1 MKKFMAVLIGWAF
14 LTGVLHAE
22 KKRGYLGVYAHE
34 PSEAVK
40 IALGID
46 YGVIVDKVIENSP
59 AEKGGVEKG
68 DVILKIEG
76 EKITDMDDFIYLV
89 KKNPNKEVKIE
100 ISRKG
105 KKKSIKVKL
114 GEKEEKEL
122 IKKKIMKFKMPG
134 CEEEFEVPEWHGL
147 PGEVEKEIKMIVPPY
162 KEEIEKLKKE
172 VEELRKRVEK
182 LEKK

>member
-1 MKKFMAVLIGWAF
+1 MKKVLTVLVGGAF
-14 LTGVLHAE
+14 LTGALYAKE
-22 KKRGYLGVYAHE
+22 KRGYLGVWAHE

-40 IALGID
+40 IALGIE
-46 YGVIVDKVIENSP
+46 YGVIVEKVIEDSP
-59 AEKGGVEKG
+59 AEKTGIQKG

-76 EKITDMDDFIYLV
+76 EKITDMEDLTYLV

-100 ISRKG
+100 ILRKG

-114 GEKEEKEL
+114 GEKEGKEF
-122 IKKKIMKFKMPG
+122 IKKIMKFKMPG
-134 CEEEFEVPEWHGL
+134 CGEEFEMPEFHKL
-147 PGEVEKEIKMIVPPY
+147 PGEIEKEVKMIVPSY

-172 VEELRKRVEK
+172 SEELRKKVEE